1 MIKNPYSA
9 QPTSSAS
16 LLPDPSILQFLKM
29 YSQSLEVIKGKSAS
43 ILVGKNWQSAF
54 GRFFY
59 ALFWR

>member
-9 QPTSSAS
+9 QPTSSTT

-43 ILVGKNWQSAF
+43 IIVGKN
-54 GRFFY
+54 
-59 ALFWR
+59 